1 MYWET
6 NGRFLTDIN
15 EVMHTDMVF
24 IELQKIVSVVS
35 VEDVFSEATI
45 SECGVLQRSVLGPF
59 LFLAYMFLTFLNR
72 CHKVFLIFMLM
83 IRVFSDKVIHKIEDV
98 LNEKFLTLCECFV
111 DNNLL
116 IITQSKIKQIAYSSK
131 FYTSFGDPNINQ
143 YHTAKSMAI
152 KVFKKVSA
160 KANWILALYHFLN
173 LTAFTVSF
181 TESVKTQLW
190 SHLRRTL
197 LVKW

>member
-6 NGRFLTDIN
+6 NGRFLTNIN
-15 EVMHTDMVF
+15 EVMHTNMVF

-116 IITQSKIKQIAYSSK
+116 IITQSKIKQIA
-131 FYTSFGDPNINQ
+131 FSFLKLHIRQSFIHPLGILILISIILQNQ
-143 YHTAKSMAI
+143 
-152 KVFKKVSA
+152 
-160 KANWILALYHFLN
+160 W
-173 LTAFTVSF
+173 
-181 TESVKTQLW
+181 Q
-190 SHLRRTL
+190 
-197 LVKW
+197 